1 MHRVEH
7 RVRESGFAAS
17 PASPPAARAPAHHC
31 PCPSCCAERR
41 RHRHYGGGAPRSRIA
56 IAAMSVPARTR
67 SRHHRRRSIL
77 LSRCP
82 LPGIRYQD
90 VTSVGKYAKPLL
102 FQPPRQ
108 PDGYGGRGAPC
119 GSEARRASS
128 DLGGGAHAGAAH
140 GRVHL
145 CSLAR
150 DSALGLHWPAVVRT
164 PLAVGWLGEHAGPGE
179 RVGTYWSS
187 LEGEGGSL
195 QDAGKEDP
203 RPLLQPAEAGRC
215 VLSSVVSTGTRLYS
229 RGADARQPQSA
240 PGLEPSRCRP
250 NTACAHSVLICI

>member
-56 IAAMSVPARTR
+56 IAAMSVPARTVAT
-67 SRHHRRRSIL
+67 SPPAVYPTSNSYPGIENYPGA
-77 LSRCP
+77 RCA

-90 VTSVGKYAKPLL
+90 VTSVRKYAKTPL
-102 FQPPRQ
+102 FQPAPRQ
-108 PDGYGGRGAPC
+108 TEDEAHC

-215 VLSSVVSTGTRLYS
+215 VLSSVVSTGTCLYS
-229 RGADARQPQSA
+229 SA

>member
-90 VTSVGKYAKPLL
+90 VTSVRKYA
-102 FQPPRQ
+102 QPPPAVSTRAQ
-108 PDGYGGRGAPC
+108 ADGGRGAPC

-215 VLSSVVSTGTRLYS
+215 VLSSVVSTGTCLYS
-229 RGADARQPQSA
+229 SA